1 MYTERQKKLTKK
13 RYSRNACI
21 YVHVTSVTFVD
32 RDVVYLGYGQIIVY
46 QIIVIII
53 IMNLLIFRI

>member
-32 RDVVYLGYGQIIVY
+32 RDVVYLGYGQIIV
-46 QIIVIII
+46 III